1 MILFL
6 DDWLKFPYAKVHET
20 TKNKSFLEIASK
32 YRTMGVKNHVF
43 PLALIDPRLEFIDPH
58 DPDIDDHHIGLVVQE
73 CKLNPWYFM
82 RECLMV
88 PPQAGLEYSQFLA
101 NRGNIALWWL
111 FFNHITT
118 ILIQIRQ
125 TGKSVTGDGLSVYL
139 MNVRCN
145 NTQIN
150 LLTKD
155 DTLRA
160 ANIKRIKNME
170 DGLPFYLKQRTRLD
184 ANNTEMITVKTLNN
198 TYLAHVPQASPKAA
212 LKVGRGLTSPIFFV
226 DEAPFQPNIEISMP
240 AALTAGTAARELAA
254 KLHEPYGTII
264 TTTAGKKDDR
274 DGRYVYKM
282 VEESAVWSERFLD
295 CKNTEE
301 LEKVIRSNSPKGR
314 LRVNATFNHIQLG
327 KDDEWLKKAIE
338 GAESIT
344 PDEANRDFF
353 NLWTSGSQSSPLST
367 ERLETIKKSQ
377 VAPVYDEISKV
388 GGYVT
393 HWFIEKHEIDNFMRN
408 NFCIMTLDTSDAQ
421 GGDDMSLRLTS
432 ITSGKTIAVGTF
444 NETNLITFGDFICSW
459 VQRFENF
466 VLLIERKSSG
476 VAIIDLLLR
485 ALPAMGINPFKRI
498 FNWVVNDSDENPAK
512 AKEVLSE
519 HISRVPVTLYK
530 REFGFATSGSGV
542 TSRSSLYSDTF
553 QDAAKKI
560 GHLVADLKTIHQ
572 ICSLMII
579 NGRVD
584 HPPGEHDDCVITW
597 LLTYWFMTKA
607 KNLHHYGINSKDILK
622 DLNKEKFAQMST
634 YDRFIEEEQQKIREE
649 MDYVYECLRTE
660 TSDIAS
666 YQLENRLR
674 FLNTKLILKETEI
687 YSIDELINNLKDHK
701 RKERHLPSRDMSSNY
716 NQAITG
722 YNGSYQP
729 SYGGVTESKGQYSSY
744 DRNLSRYASIL

>member
-6 DDWLKFPYAKVHET
+6 DDWLKFPYASVHET
-20 TKNKSFLEIASK
+20 TRNRSFVEIAAK
-32 YRTMGVKNHVF
+32 YRAMGVKNHAF
-43 PLALIDPRLEFIDPH
+43 PLALIDPRLENIDPH

-155 DTLRA
+155 DTLRS

-184 ANNTEMITVKTLNN
+184 ANNTEMITVKSLNN

-254 KLHEPYGTII
+254 KLNEPYGTII

-274 DGRYVYKM
+274 DGRFVYSM
-282 VEESAVWSERFLD
+282 VDESAVWSERFLD
-295 CKNTEE
+295 CKNLEE

-327 KDDEWLKKAIE
+327 KNDEWLKKAIE

-344 PDEANRDFF
+344 PEEADRDFF

-377 VAPVYDEISKV
+377 VAHKYDEISKI

-393 HWFIEKHEIDNFMRN
+393 HWFLERNEIDHFMQN
-408 NFCIMTLDTSDAQ
+408 NYCIMTLDTSDAQ
-421 GGDDMSLRLTS
+421 GGDDMSLRLTN
-432 ITSGKTIAVGTF
+432 IATGKTIAVGTF

-498 FNWVVNDSDENPAK
+498 FNWVVNDSDENPQR
-512 AKEVLSE
+512 AKEVLNE
-519 HISRVPVTLYK
+519 HVSRIVATPYK
-530 REFGFATSGSGV
+530 REFGFATSGTGV
-542 TSRSSLYSDTF
+542 TSRSALYSDTF

-560 GHLVADLKTIHQ
+560 GHLVGDIKTIQQ

-607 KNLHHYGINSKDILK
+607 KNLHHYGINSKDILRE
-622 DLNKEKFAQMST
+622 LNREKYANLSPYERYLQ
-634 YDRFIEEEQQKIREE
+634 EEQQAIREE
-649 MDYVYECLRTE
+649 MDIVYERLKTE
-660 TSDIAS
+660 SSEIAS
-666 YQLENRLR
+666 HQLENRLR
-674 FLNTKLILKETEI
+674 YLNSKLILAENEI
-687 YSIDELINNLKDHK
+687 YSIDELINNLKDNK
-701 RKERHLPSRDMSSNY
+701 RKERHLPRQDMSRSYNY
-716 NQAITG
+716 AVGDSGGFQGYSQQA
-722 YNGSYQP
+722 
-729 SYGGVTESKGQYSSY
+729 VLESKPASSY
-744 DRNLSRYASIL
+744 DQRMVNRYTSIF